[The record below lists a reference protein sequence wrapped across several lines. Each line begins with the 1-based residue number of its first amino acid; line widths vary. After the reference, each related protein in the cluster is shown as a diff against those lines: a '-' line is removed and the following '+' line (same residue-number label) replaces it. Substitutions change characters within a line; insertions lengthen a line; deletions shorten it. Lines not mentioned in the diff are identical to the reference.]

1 MTCTYCGS
9 SDHARHCPLCGRGM
23 LEQCSKCEPTHRVQE
38 DEPQPATVPYHE
50 AAHPAL
56 VQLWRDERV
65 AFAAW
70 QRRAVAP
77 YIHLRSDVDGW
88 LSLPMDDDP

>member
-1 MTCTYCGS
+1 
-9 SDHARHCPLCGRGM
+9 M
-23 LEQCSKCEPTHRVQE
+23 LERCEPCGVTYTPRPLVQE

-56 VQLWRDERV
+56 VQLWRDER
-65 AFAAW
+65 ARYDAW
-70 QRRAVAP
+70 VCRAVWRA
-77 YIHLRSDVDGW
+77 SDAW